1 MESIIVGLDPGSI
14 VGYAFLDLYGNLID
28 VGSLRGKL
36 DDIVRKVSENGK
48 AIIVGTDVNRVP
60 KFIGKF
66 SAKMNSKIISPN
78 NNLLHIQKK
87 RVTKEYLKFKNIKLK
102 NKHEMDALASAI
114 FAFKAYKKLFNK
126 IDNEIK
132 NEEISNKVKELVLV
146 RQIPIKNAL
155 DQV

>member
-78 NNLLHIQKK
+78 NDLLHIQKK

-155 DQV
+155 D